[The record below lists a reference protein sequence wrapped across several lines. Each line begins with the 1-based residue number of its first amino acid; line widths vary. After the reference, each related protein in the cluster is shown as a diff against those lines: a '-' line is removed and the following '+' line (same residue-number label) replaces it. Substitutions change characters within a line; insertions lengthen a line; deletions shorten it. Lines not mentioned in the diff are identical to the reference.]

1 VHFVRF
7 ESPTPNSRGA
17 RIGIFGLANGLARS
31 GRLSPTDWSWWRSSN
46 DWFDAAYP
54 DPATVDPT
62 LFDRAKNPI
71 VSCWFKDTATHLID
85 LVDGYLELLERHDI
99 DCVRRQSADPGLV
112 LYDDA
117 VQVVVA
123 PRSPARIP

>member
-1 VHFVRF
+1 M
-7 ESPTPNSRGA
+7 PNSRGA
-17 RIGIFGLANGLARS
+17 YIGIFGLANGLARS
-31 GRLSPTDWSWWRSSN
+31 GRLGPSDWSWWQSSN

-62 LFDRAKNPI
+62 LFDRTRNPI
-71 VSCWFKDTATHLID
+71 VTCWFKDTATR
-85 LVDGYLELLERHDI
+85 VDGYLALLQRHDI
-99 DCVRRQSADPGLV
+99 GCGRRQTSDPGRV

-123 PRSPARIP
+123 PRSRVP